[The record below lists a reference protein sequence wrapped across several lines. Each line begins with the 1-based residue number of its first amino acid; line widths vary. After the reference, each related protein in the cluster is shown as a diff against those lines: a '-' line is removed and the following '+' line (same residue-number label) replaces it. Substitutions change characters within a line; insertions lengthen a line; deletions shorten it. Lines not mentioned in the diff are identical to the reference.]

1 MSSMS
6 ENTQKCPSCTES
18 VPLEYSV
25 CPFCGFGL
33 LEYELKKFAFRP
45 SLKEVFIRL
54 FFFFRRPF
62 KTSEELGVATET
74 KGANIILLLFSL
86 FLSLRFY
93 FVMVKAGITY
103 SALIIGNATD
113 PEAWSMEISLNLIF
127 FFVSLLLIPF
137 VIWIMYKLLFSIGT
151 WIMAKFAA
159 MLGSEATTKQYRTI
173 IGYSIAP
180 IAVGEFLGMF
190 FTLMGPSGN
199 VGAPEAADFATF
211 RIFVEN
217 LYNSAPMLVF
227 KILMIILWV
236 VVIIYSSI
244 ALRIVGKMAWVN
256 AFASITIP
264 VALFVYFFY
273 FIGLFG

>member
-54 FFFFRRPF
+54 YLFFRKPF

-93 FVMVKAGITY
+93 FVMVKAGITF
-103 SALIIGNATD
+103 SSLIIGNPD
-113 PEAWSMEISLNLIF
+113 PEAWSMEVSLNLIF
-127 FFVSLLLIPF
+127 FFVSLLLMPF

-180 IAVGEFLGMF
+180 IVVGEFLGMF
-190 FTLMGPSGN
+190 FTLMGTPGDI
-199 VGAPEAADFATF
+199 GAPGAVGFDTF
-211 RIFVEN
+211 RLFVED
-217 LYNSAPMLVF
+217 LYNSTPMLIF

-244 ALRIVGKMAWVN
+244 ALRVVGKMAWVN